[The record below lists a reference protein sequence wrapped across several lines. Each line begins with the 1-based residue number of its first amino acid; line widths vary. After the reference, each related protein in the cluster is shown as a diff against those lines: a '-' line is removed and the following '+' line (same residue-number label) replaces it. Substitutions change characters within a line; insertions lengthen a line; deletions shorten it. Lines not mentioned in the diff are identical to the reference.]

1 MELAQSAASKQLGML
16 ERQTTAQLAYRYLR
30 DAIHQGQFEPGQHL
44 DPKWIAGQLGISRMP
59 VREAMIRLETEGFIS
74 VNPYQGAE
82 VIRLSADQVEEIYLV
97 RVCLEGLATR
107 YAAERLNQE
116 HLAIL
121 RGIVMEMEDGLATN
135 NYSEYQP
142 LNRRF
147 HLMLYEAAGI
157 QLLQRIV
164 LDLWDKAELY
174 RNRFLSMPERASSI
188 IREHRSI
195 LDALEA
201 GDGIRA
207 EQAME
212 QHLSAAKS
220 ALLARLTEEMK

>member
-1 MELAQSAASKQLGML
+1 
-16 ERQTTAQLAYRYLR
+16 
-30 DAIHQGQFEPGQHL
+30 
-44 DPKWIAGQLGISRMP
+44 
-59 VREAMIRLETEGFIS
+59 MIRLETEGFIL

-82 VIRLSADQVEEIYLV
+82 VISLSADEVEEIYLV

-107 YAAERLNQE
+107 HAAERLNQE
-116 HLAIL
+116 HLDIL
-121 RGIVMEMEDGLATN
+121 RGIVKEMEDGLGTN
-135 NYSEYQP
+135 DYSEYQP

-147 HLMLYEAAGI
+147 HLMLYEAAGV

-174 RNRFLSMPERASSI
+174 RNRFLSMPERAPSI
-188 IREHRSI
+188 IKEHRSI

-212 QHLSAAKS
+212 QHISAAKS